1 MPHQKFRTEC
11 ITYQMVHRNITML
24 RSIGVMASS
33 SGCIMNSNNLMKMNR
48 TSTSRHREGVKASD
62 PASLAHAAQ

>member
-11 ITYQMVHRNITML
+11 ITYQMVDRNITML

-62 PASLAHAAQ
+62 PASLAHAA